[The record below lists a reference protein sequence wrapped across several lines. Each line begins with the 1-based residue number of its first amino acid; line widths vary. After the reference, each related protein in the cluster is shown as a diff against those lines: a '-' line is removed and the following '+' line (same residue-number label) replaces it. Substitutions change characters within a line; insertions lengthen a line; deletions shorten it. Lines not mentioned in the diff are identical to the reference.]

1 MRLLSAALYTTVA
14 AALLAGC
21 SGNGS
26 SPSSSTPGGSMPQG
40 VSKAGTASRTEPIPK
55 WLAHNRPT
63 HQIKAPASAVRGIAT
78 AEFGLDTDNVLVY
91 PKNNSANGPAVCSK
105 STEDNV
111 NDVGVDSSGNLIV
124 PNAFDGVD
132 VYAPP
137 FTASSCGT
145 LLGTITDSLAR
156 PLTPRPSMRST
167 ERSSSATYGGRQR
180 RCTCTLAS
188 LSCTT
193 LSTPGYGRA
202 RRRCD
207 GQGRQLLR
215 RRFNT
220 AGVALS
226 GYSAARVAPARAR
239 PRNWVQRKASGS
251 RSTAVSTLTTG
262 ATSSSSRFS
271 TLEDSTPS
279 LITVYSGC
287 TTGTCTIVG
296 GPFTANG
303 TAEYVFGHVGRQNE
317 RFVAGNVFTGI
328 DVYAYG
334 RTSVSPTCTASTTV
348 SIARPTSA
356 KPRRTC
362 PTPKDS
368 SSLLTAVTT
377 NEMAGS
383 RRPFLVCRA
392 AGYPQ
397 SSPTIVD
404 GLPCQRDVRSRSIQY
419 AFGLLPANF
428 LNARGF

>member
-26 SPSSSTPGGSMPQG
+26 SPSSSTQGGSMPQG
-40 VSKAGTASRTEPIPK
+40 VSKAGHGIHALSLIPK

-91 PKNNSANGPAVCSK
+91 PKNNSANGPAVCSN

-111 NDVGVDSSGNLIV
+111 NDVGVNSTGNLIV

-145 LLGTITDSLAR
+145 LLGTISDSAQASDAAAIDAVNGTIVVGNIAGNML
-156 PLTPRPSMRST
+156 S
-167 ERSSSATYGGRQR
+167 
-180 RCTCTLAS
+180 CTLAS

-193 LSTPGYGRA
+193 LSTPGMGELAGVAMDKNGNCYGDA
-202 RRRCD
+202 
-207 GQGRQLLR
+207 
-215 RRFNT
+215 FNT
-220 AGVALS
+220 AGVASLWVVS
-226 GYSAARVAPARAR
+226 GTASAPC
-239 PRNWVQRKASGS
+239 SGS
-251 RSTAVSTLTTG
+251 TTELGAAQGFSQPFYGGLDVDNRGNLVVVSLLN
-262 ATSSSSRFS
+262 A
-271 TLEDSTPS
+271 EDSTPS

-287 TTGTCTIVG
+287 STGTCTIVG

-334 RTSVSPTCTASTTV
+334 RTS
-348 SIARPTSA
+348 
-356 KPRRTC
+356 
-362 PTPKDS
+362 
-368 SSLLTAVTT
+368 LTYMYSFSNGLNCETD
-377 NEMAGS
+377 E
-383 RRPFLVCRA
+383 CEA
-392 AGYPQ
+392 AAYMPNA
-397 SSPTIVD
+397 
-404 GLPCQRDVRSRSIQY
+404 QR
-419 AFGLLPANF
+419 
-428 LNARGF
+428 